1 MLVLYTMG
9 VPIRVAEKI
18 VLPRDLRAVEPLTS
32 VTAGFLRNAKLRLH
46 IDNKG
51 FEAVCSVESPFAI
64 RSLTVLIQNV
74 SSLTRRASRCVWRIT
89 VRYMSTI

>member
-32 VTAGFLRNAKLRLH
+32 VTAGF
-46 IDNKG
+46 
-51 FEAVCSVESPFAI
+51 FTECE
-64 RSLTVLIQNV
+64 
-74 SSLTRRASRCVWRIT
+74 IT
-89 VRYMSTI
+89 SEH